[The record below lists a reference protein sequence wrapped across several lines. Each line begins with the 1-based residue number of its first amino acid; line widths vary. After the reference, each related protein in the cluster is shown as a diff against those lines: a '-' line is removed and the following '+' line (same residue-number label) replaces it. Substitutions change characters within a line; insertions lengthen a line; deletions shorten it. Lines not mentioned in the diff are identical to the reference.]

1 MEKLFWRAIGGNND
15 LLFLH
20 MKIVE
25 EIVENFLRL
34 ILVRKK
40 LNIIN
45 QKHIHLIKLFHQI
58 CHFIHPQRLND
69 LLYELG
75 RWQIN
80 HDFFR
85 EVLHNFISYRLHKMR
100 LPQSNIPIEKE
111 RIICCPWSISHCF
124 RSRKGKLIIRPCNKS
139 IKTITRFKKD
149 PKIIA

>member
-1 MEKLFWRAIGGNND
+1 MEKLFWRTIGRNND

-25 EIVENFLRL
+25 EIVKHFLCLVL
-34 ILVRKK
+34 IREK

-45 QKHIHLIKLFHQI
+45 QKHIYLIKLFHQI

-85 EVLHNFISYRLHKMR
+85 EILHNFISYRLHKMR
-100 LPQSNIPIEKE
+100 LSQSNIPIEKE
-111 RIICCPWSISHCF
+111 RIICRSWSISHRF
-124 RSRKGKLIIRPCNKS
+124 RSREGKLIIRPCNKS
-139 IKTITRFKKD
+139 IKTITRLKEN